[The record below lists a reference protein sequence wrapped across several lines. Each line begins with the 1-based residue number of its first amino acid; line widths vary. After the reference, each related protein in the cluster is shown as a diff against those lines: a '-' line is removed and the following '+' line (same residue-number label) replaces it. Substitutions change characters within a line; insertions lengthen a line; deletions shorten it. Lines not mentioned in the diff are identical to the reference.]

1 MKSDPRLRELVVETY
16 GNSPTAVV
24 GDVAEQFRV
33 SRISVLRWKVGEGVF
48 RPRGRKYHLQPT
60 AQQIEILRMAES
72 MSYSMV
78 ASRLGITK
86 QAVGKV
92 VKRWR
97 GWHAQTPK
105 FAPGDVIS
113 FRGKAYT
120 VLEAGPMAGTVQD
133 ASGRVQ
139 TLPWFFEG
147 KYAQLLRRAKPSA

>member
-1 MKSDPRLRELVVETY
+1 MKSDPRLREQVVDTY
-16 GNSPTAVV
+16 GKSTTAVV

-33 SRISVLRWKVGEGVF
+33 SRASVLRWKAGEGVF

-60 AQQIEILRMAES
+60 AQQIEILRLAES
-72 MSYSMV
+72 MSYSMI
-78 ASRLGITK
+78 ADRLGMTK

-97 GWHAQTPK
+97 GWQAQPPS

-120 VLEAGPMAGTVQD
+120 VLEAGPLAGTVQD
-133 ASGRVQ
+133 ANGRVQ
-139 TLPWFFEG
+139 TLPWLFEG